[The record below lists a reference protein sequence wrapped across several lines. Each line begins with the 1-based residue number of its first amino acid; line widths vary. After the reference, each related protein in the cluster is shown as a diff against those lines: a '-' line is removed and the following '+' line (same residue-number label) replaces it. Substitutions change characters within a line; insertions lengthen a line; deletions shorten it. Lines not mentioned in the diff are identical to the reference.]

1 MSRTRGKNRHVS
13 LCARVTIAA
22 FACIV
27 LGAIVGALNTQ
38 RVVLD
43 LGFTTIPTSLGLGI
57 MLALL
62 LGVLVGGTILAIG
75 VVAPM
80 RRRLR
85 RAESAARSQRQQD

>member
-1 MSRTRGKNRHVS
+1 MRLVR
-13 LCARVTIAA
+13 LIAA
-22 FACIV
+22 FACIM

-43 LGFTTIPTSLGLGI
+43 LGFTTVPTSLGLGI
-57 MLALL
+57 LLALL

-80 RRRLR
+80 RRCLR
-85 RAESAARSQRQQD
+85 RAEASARLPRNED

>member
-1 MSRTRGKNRHVS
+1 MRLVR
-13 LCARVTIAA
+13 LIAA

-38 RVVLD
+38 QVVLD

-57 MLALL
+57 LLALL

>member
-1 MSRTRGKNRHVS
+1 MRLLR
-13 LCARVTIAA
+13 LIAA

-43 LGFTTIPTSLGLGI
+43 LGLVAVPTSLGLGVL
-57 MLALL
+57 LALL
-62 LGVLVGGTILAIG
+62 LGVLVGGTILAVG

-85 RAESAARSQRQQD
+85 RAEATARLSRHQD

>member
-1 MSRTRGKNRHVS
+1 MRLVR
-13 LCARVTIAA
+13 LIAA

-27 LGAIVGALNTQ
+27 LGAVVGALNTQ

-57 MLALL
+57 LLALL

>member
-1 MSRTRGKNRHVS
+1 MRLVR
-13 LCARVTIAA
+13 LIAA

-43 LGFTTIPTSLGLGI
+43 LGFTTVPTSLGLGI
-57 MLALL
+57 LLALL

-75 VVAPM
+75 VIAPM

-85 RAESAARSQRQQD
+85 RAEAHARAHRNED

>member
-1 MSRTRGKNRHVS
+1 MRLVR
-13 LCARVTIAA
+13 LIAA

-43 LGFTTIPTSLGLGI
+43 LGFTTVPTSLGLGI
-57 MLALL
+57 LLALL

-85 RAESAARSQRQQD
+85 RAEAHARAHRNED

>member
-1 MSRTRGKNRHVS
+1 MRLVR
-13 LCARVTIAA
+13 LIAA

-43 LGFTTIPTSLGLGI
+43 LGFTTVPTSLGLGLL
-57 MLALL
+57 LALL

-85 RAESAARSQRQQD
+85 RAEAHARAHRNED

>member
-1 MSRTRGKNRHVS
+1 MRLVR
-13 LCARVTIAA
+13 LIAA

-43 LGFTTIPTSLGLGI
+43 LGFTTVPTSLGLGI
-57 MLALL
+57 LLALL

-85 RAESAARSQRQQD
+85 RAEASARTHRNED

>member
-1 MSRTRGKNRHVS
+1 MRLVR
-13 LCARVTIAA
+13 LIAA

-43 LGFTTIPTSLGLGI
+43 LGFAAIPTSLGLGI

-85 RAESAARSQRQQD
+85 RAEANARASRHQD

>member
-1 MSRTRGKNRHVS
+1 MRLVR
-13 LCARVTIAA
+13 LIAA

-43 LGFTTIPTSLGLGI
+43 LGFAAVRTSLGLGI
-57 MLALL
+57 LLSLL

-85 RAESAARSQRQQD
+85 RAEASARAARNED

>member
-1 MSRTRGKNRHVS
+1 MRLVR
-13 LCARVTIAA
+13 LIAA

-57 MLALL
+57 LLALL

>member
-1 MSRTRGKNRHVS
+1 MRLVR
-13 LCARVTIAA
+13 LIAA

-38 RVVLD
+38 RVVID
-43 LGFTTIPTSLGLGI
+43 LGFTTIPTSLGLAI
-57 MLALL
+57 LSALL
-62 LGVLVGGTILAIG
+62 LGVVVGGTILAIG

-85 RAESAARSQRQQD
+85 HAGAAARTTRNEG

>member
-1 MSRTRGKNRHVS
+1 MRLVR
-13 LCARVTIAA
+13 LIAA
-22 FACIV
+22 FACIM

-43 LGFTTIPTSLGLGI
+43 LGFTTVPTSLGLGI
-57 MLALL
+57 LLALL

-85 RAESAARSQRQQD
+85 RAEASARLPRNED

>member
-1 MSRTRGKNRHVS
+1 MRLVR
-13 LCARVTIAA
+13 LIAA

-27 LGAIVGALNTQ
+27 LGAIVGTLNTQ

-43 LGFTTIPTSLGLGI
+43 LGFTAVPTSLGLGI
-57 MLALL
+57 LLALL

-85 RAESAARSQRQQD
+85 RAESAARLQRRQD

>member
-1 MSRTRGKNRHVS
+1 MRLLR
-13 LCARVTIAA
+13 LIAA

-43 LGFTTIPTSLGLGI
+43 LGFATIPTSLGLGVL
-57 MLALL
+57 LALL
-62 LGVLVGGTILAIG
+62 LGVLAGGTILAVG
-75 VVAPM
+75 VIAPM

-85 RAESAARSQRQQD
+85 RAEASARPTRHQD

>member
-1 MSRTRGKNRHVS
+1 MRLVR
-13 LCARVTIAA
+13 LIAA

-43 LGFTTIPTSLGLGI
+43 LGFTTVSTSLGLGI
-57 MLALL
+57 LLALL
-62 LGVLVGGTILAIG
+62 LGVLVGGTILAVG

-85 RAESAARSQRQQD
+85 RAESAARLPRPQD

>member
-1 MSRTRGKNRHVS
+1 MRLVR
-13 LCARVTIAA
+13 LIAA

-57 MLALL
+57 LLALL

-85 RAESAARSQRQQD
+85 RAEASARMHRNED

>member
-1 MSRTRGKNRHVS
+1 MRLVR
-13 LCARVTIAA
+13 LIAA

-43 LGFTTIPTSLGLGI
+43 LGFTTVPTSLGLGI
-57 MLALL
+57 LLALL

-85 RAESAARSQRQQD
+85 RAETSARMHRNED

>member
-1 MSRTRGKNRHVS
+1 MRLLR
-13 LCARVTIAA
+13 LIAA

-43 LGFTTIPTSLGLGI
+43 LGLIRLPTSLGLGI
-57 MLALL
+57 LLALV
-62 LGVLVGGTILAIG
+62 LGVLVGGTILAVG
-75 VVAPM
+75 VIAPM

-85 RAESAARSQRQQD
+85 RAEASARLPRHLD

>member
-1 MSRTRGKNRHVS
+1 MRLVR
-13 LCARVTIAA
+13 LIAA
-22 FACIV
+22 FACIL

-43 LGFTTIPTSLGLGI
+43 LGFTTVPTSLGLGI
-57 MLALL
+57 LLALL

-85 RAESAARSQRQQD
+85 RAEASSHMHRNED

>member
-1 MSRTRGKNRHVS
+1 MRLLR
-13 LCARVTIAA
+13 LIAA

-43 LGFTTIPTSLGLGI
+43 LGLIRLPTSLGLGI
-57 MLALL
+57 LLALV
-62 LGVLVGGTILAIG
+62 LGVLVGGTILAVG

-85 RAESAARSQRQQD
+85 RAEAAARPPRHQD